1 MRCARDNSDTAIRN
15 RTKTMRTSHALLLA
29 LLAGAAAHAQAA
41 TYTFDANDQGWT
53 IFDGGTLTHVAAG
66 GNTGGFLQV
75 EDINDGD
82 MLLVAPG
89 AALGNWSSLLNG
101 TFSFDAKNLNGI
113 DSSWPGFGQVVITS
127 GATSVSFDMVAAN
140 NPPADGLWHNYSVV
154 LSTANFG
161 AALPT
166 VLANVTG
173 FTFKVESHNGFGLNN
188 SELNG
193 IDNVAFTSA
202 VPEPAS
208 AVLLGLGLATVAWRR
223 RRTS

>member
-1 MRCARDNSDTAIRN
+1 
-15 RTKTMRTSHALLLA
+15 MRTSRTLLLA
-29 LLAGAAAHAQAA
+29 LLATAAQAQAA
-41 TYTFDANDQGWT
+41 TYTFDANAQGWT

-66 GNTGGFLQV
+66 GNPGGFLQV
-75 EDINDGD
+75 EDINGGD
-82 MLLVAPG
+82 MLLVAPA
-89 AALGNWSSLLNG
+89 AALGDWTSLLNG
-101 TFSFDAKNLNGI
+101 SFSFDSKNLNGI
-113 DSSWPGFGQVVITS
+113 DSSWAGFGEVVITS
-127 GATSVSFDMVAAN
+127 GATSVSFDMVPAN
-140 NPPADGLWHNYSVV
+140 NPPADGAWHTYSVV
-154 LSTANFG
+154 LNTANFG

>member
-1 MRCARDNSDTAIRN
+1 
-15 RTKTMRTSHALLLA
+15 MRTSRTLLLA
-29 LLAGAAAHAQAA
+29 LLATAAQAQAA
-41 TYTFDANDQGWT
+41 TYTFDSSAQGWT
-53 IFDGGTLTHVAAG
+53 IFDGGTLAHVAAG
-66 GNTGGFLQV
+66 GNPGGFLQV
-75 EDINDGD
+75 EDINGGD
-82 MLLVAPG
+82 MLLVAPA
-89 AALGNWSSLLNG
+89 AALGNWSSLLGG

-113 DSSWPGFGQVVITS
+113 TSDWSGFGEVVITS

-173 FTFKVESHNGFGLNN
+173 FTFKVESHNGFGPSN
-188 SELNG
+188 SEING

-223 RRTS
+223 RTR

>member
-29 LLAGAAAHAQAA
+29 LLAGAAHAQAA

-140 NPPADGLWHNYSVV
+140 NPPRDGQWHTYSV
-154 LSTANFG
+154 LLNTANFG

-166 VLANVTG
+166 VLANVTA
-173 FTFKVESHNGFGLNN
+173 FTFKVESHNGFSLNN